1 MKFVIV
7 SPRQSAGGPIVLH
20 ALCKYLIELGYDS
33 KIFYSEV
40 WEYKQKNKYR
50 YWCKWFRRTV
60 RDAFK
65 CFRARV
71 LKQKSS
77 KLNGYIDESVRGC
90 PRKYLPFVD
99 DDTIVVYPE
108 IMYGNPLNAK
118 KVVRWFLYHNRFDD
132 SAYGEKDLFICYREV
147 FNDWRLNPKG
157 LILQTPYFD
166 LDKYKQYNF
175 GDRKGICYIVRKGSK
190 RPDLPKKFDGIVI
203 DNLLEEEKVKVFNE
217 CEYCI
222 SYDTQSS
229 YSQIAAICGCIS
241 IVVPEQGKYKEDYV
255 SGDEFVYGVGYG
267 FSLQEREYAIDTKSL
282 VKKYYETLNKSGM
295 NNTEKFI
302 KYCEYAFKF

>member
-157 LILQTPYFD
+157 LMLRTPYYD
-166 LDKYKQYNF
+166 LEKYRQYNF
-175 GDRKGICYIVRKGSK
+175 GDRKGICYIIRKGSK
-190 RPDLPKKFDGIVI
+190 RSDLPEKFDGIVI
-203 DNLLEEEKVKVFNE
+203 DKLLEEEKVKVFNE
-217 CEYCI
+217 CEYCV
-222 SYDTQSS
+222 SYDTQTA
-229 YSQIAAICGCIS
+229 YSKIAALCGCVS
-241 IVVPEQGKYKEDYV
+241 VVVPELGK
-255 SGDEFVYGVGYG
+255 
-267 FSLQEREYAIDTKSL
+267 TKSD
-282 VKKYYETLNKSGM
+282 YRS
-295 NNTEKFI
+295 I
-302 KYCEYAFKF
+302 D